1 MIDIQPVPKFNM
13 QTSVFN
19 MEANVVK
26 PKKFE
31 AVFRANEQLEIE
43 EQFVPKSQLG
53 IKNGYN
59 ITPFSLNES
68 EIDCP

>member
-31 AVFRANEQLEIE
+31 AVFRANEQIEIE
-43 EQFVPKSQLG
+43 E
-53 IKNGYN
+53 
-59 ITPFSLNES
+59 
-68 EIDCP
+68 